1 MLVLDQTA
9 RGEKL
14 GKKKKRLQA
23 RVRKAGTHRK

>member
-14 GKKKKRLQA
+14 GKKKRLQA